1 MKTTFVL
8 RYSQDTTA
16 FALQRIGEKEC
27 KIFVPIYCQY
37 NRIPNIILAKT
48 FLDSSMNIYYYFL
61 HQDKI
66 IYKRKLLVMFRM
78 RCDRINN
85 KCHKFNKIAH

>member
-1 MKTTFVL
+1 MWKIINCGNVLKTTFVL

-16 FALQRIGEKEC
+16 FAVQRMGEKEC

-37 NRIPNIILAKT
+37 NRIPNIILAKP
-48 FLDSSMNIYYYFL
+48 FLDSSMNGHIYYYYL

-66 IYKRKLLVMFRM
+66 I
-78 RCDRINN
+78 
-85 KCHKFNKIAH
+85 